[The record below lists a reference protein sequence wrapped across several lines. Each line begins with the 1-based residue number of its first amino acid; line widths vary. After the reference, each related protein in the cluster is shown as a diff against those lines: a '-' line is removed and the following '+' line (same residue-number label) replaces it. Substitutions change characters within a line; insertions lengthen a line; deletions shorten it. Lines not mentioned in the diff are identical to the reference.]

1 MLTPDMLAALAAFA
15 LVSSITPG
23 PNNLML
29 MASGTNFGFARS
41 VPHLLGVSI
50 GFVLMLVVVGAG
62 LGAALEAWP
71 AAMLALKLVSAAYL
85 LYLAWKIAT
94 AAAPSATEHDTA
106 SRPLTFVQAAAFQW
120 VNPKAWTMALTAM
133 TVYVPADDRALGVL
147 VVALVFGAVNLP
159 SVGIWTAA
167 GVQLRRLL
175 HRPRALRAFNITAAL
190 LLVGSL
196 YPLLTTSALMGS
208 SGSGS
213 GKQAQG
219 ASRSAAVPRAS
230 VRPATH

>member
-1 MLTPDMLAALAAFA
+1 MLTLDMLAALASFA

-29 MASGTNFGFARS
+29 MASGANFGLARS

-71 AAMLALKLVSAAYL
+71 AAMLALKLLSAVYL

-94 AAAPSATEHDTA
+94 AAPPSEVEGGTS

-133 TVYVPADDRALGVL
+133 AVYVPADGRVLGVL

-159 SVGIWTAA
+159 SVGVWAAA
-167 GVQLRRLL
+167 GIQLRRLL

-196 YPLLTTSALMGS
+196 YPLLTTGS
-208 SGSGS
+208 L
-213 GKQAQG
+213 A
-219 ASRSAAVPRAS
+219 R
-230 VRPATH
+230 